1 MATLKQLYNVDS
13 FMAAHEAAKA
23 FDTAGGMILAR
34 NLEHVSTEVF
44 EQKFAG
50 LSFLSQGITV
60 NNEGGFADIITKL
73 KESIQGSFALSGG
86 GNNTNG
92 KISLEAESAGM
103 SVLYKDGFS
112 DWNEN
117 ELKQAE
123 FQGRNLVTSFARA
136 HNTIYQ
142 RDIDSIGYTGQA
154 GKSTGLLNHA
164 GFTADAVGGL
174 FSALTTIQVYDAI
187 AALITNQWAGVFNE
201 PTYMA
206 NRVVMPQAQY
216 NLIATKI
223 YSANASTDTILQA
236 LVKNFPTVTFGITNE
251 ATLIGGSARMV
262 AFSNDRQA
270 MQMRIP
276 AALTI
281 SPIFQQGFKFQMQ
294 SFYRVAGLDVI
305 ENSAGRI
312 LTGI

>member
-1 MATLKQLYNVDS
+1 MATLKQLYNIDS
-13 FMAAHEAAKA
+13 FATAHDMAKT
-23 FDTAGGMILAR
+23 FDSAGGMILAR

-50 LSFLSQGITV
+50 LSFLNQGITI

-73 KESIQGSFALSGG
+73 KESIQGNFALSGG

-92 KISLEAESAGM
+92 KISLTAESAGM
-103 SVLYKDGFS
+103 PVLYKDGFS

-123 FQGRNLVTSFARA
+123 LQGRNLVTSFVRA
-136 HNTIYQ
+136 HNSLYQ
-142 RDIDSIGYTGQA
+142 RDIDRIGYIGQA
-154 GKSTGLLNHA
+154 GKTTGLLNFA
-164 GFTADAVGGL
+164 GFTADSSGGV
-174 FSALTTIQVYDAI
+174 FSGLTTTQMYDEVAE
-187 AALITNQWAGVFNE
+187 LITAQWAGVFNE

-216 NLIATKI
+216 NLLATKVLN
-223 YSANASTDTILQA
+223 SAAGSDTVLQA
-236 LVKNFPTVTFGITNE
+236 LTKNFPSVVFSITNE
-251 ATLIGGSARMV
+251 AASVDGSARMV

-276 AALTI
+276 AALTM

-294 SFYRVAGLDVI
+294 SYYRIAGLDVI